1 LGSSVE
7 MGGDPQPVEG
17 RLEAG
22 ERFVVCRLAE
32 LPCAIEARSVREVLP
47 LPAVTRVPGSSPAVL
62 GLVNVRGSLV
72 PVLDGRRALG
82 REASDGGSLLLL
94 EVSGRLYG
102 LVVDEVQDLVV
113 LGRGMWAARE
123 ELPGVDPRWVRA
135 VGRSPQATFV
145 LLDLGTLLEPLFPA

>member
-1 LGSSVE
+1 
-7 MGGDPQPVEG
+7 
-17 RLEAG
+17 
-22 ERFVVCRLAE
+22 
-32 LPCAIEARSVREVLP
+32 
-47 LPAVTRVPGSSPAVL
+47 
-62 GLVNVRGSLV
+62 
-72 PVLDGRRALG
+72 
-82 REASDGGSLLLL
+82 
-94 EVSGRLYG
+94 